1 MVLVVVLADTVHRL
15 LLGHLVGVTPQAK
28 RRWRWKAVL
37 LTRLL
42 SVLAVH
48 LTRLVKIVLL
58 LGQTLQRLP
67 PLVVGVAVAQ
77 IFKPAVVRVAVQ
89 EAITPEVLVL
99 LEQRTKDEQAVI
111 VMLLVLVV
119 VVVQITQVVIAQA
132 QVTLV

>member
-1 MVLVVVLADTVHRL
+1 VLSIWSLLVEVVVVTDLLVLTAVVVVLVDIVHRL

-42 SVLAVH
+42 SVLEVH
-48 LTRLVKIVLL
+48 QTRLVYRVLL
-58 LGQTLQRLP
+58 LAQTLQRLP

-89 EAITPEVLVL
+89 EAII
-99 LEQRTKDEQAVI
+99 R
-111 VMLLVLVV
+111 VV
-119 VVVQITQVVIAQA
+119 VVRLELRTKV
-132 QVTLV
+132 